1 MNDNIQLFNNNDM
14 GVSVRIVDRGG
25 ELWFVAKDICDFL
38 GTSTK
43 DLKAI
48 LDEDEICSFS
58 HQDIIEVGSNRGS
71 SKLLTEEE
79 ISNLPA
85 NYEIHG
91 VTDNVSD
98 RSNGGRAPL
107 LVSEPGFYALVLK
120 SRKPVAR
127 PFKRWVTHEVL
138 PAIRKT
144 GHYSLPDAA
153 EMVHKEN
160 EWLKKQ
166 NSALVRDNTRMLDQL
181 IDLTKTNKEL
191 QATQSVISYN
201 MLLQRQA
208 SDLFDRNAQLHQEV
222 KELTAKLA
230 KTRK

>member
-1 MNDNIQLFNNNDM
+1 MNGNIQLFNNNDM

-38 GTSTK
+38 GTQTNNIP
-43 DLKAI
+43 AI
-48 LDEDEICSFS
+48 LPEKDKGSYRIDTLGGPQEMT
-58 HQDIIEVGSNRGS
+58 II
-71 SKLLTEEE
+71 
-79 ISNLPA
+79 
-85 NYEIHG
+85 
-91 VTDNVSD
+91 
-98 RSNGGRAPL
+98 
-107 LVSEPGFYALVLK
+107 SEPGMYKLVFR
-120 SRKPVAR
+120 SRKPKAEA
-127 PFKRWVTHEVL
+127 FTDWVTREVL

>member
-1 MNDNIQLFNNNDM
+1 MNDNIQLFNNESLNASLRVFYIN
-14 GVSVRIVDRGG
+14 GTP
-25 ELWFVAKDICDFL
+25 WFVAKDVCQSL
-38 GTSTK
+38 GTKTSNVRE
-43 DLKAI
+43 I
-48 LDEDEICSFS
+48 LDPE
-58 HQDIIEVGSNRGS
+58 EVMNLSQYQELSIGLNGESD
-71 SKLLTEEE
+71 KLLTDEEM
-79 ISNLPA
+79 SNLPA
-85 NYEIHG
+85 GFEVHG
-91 VTDNVSD
+91 VSDNISD
-98 RSNGGRAPL
+98 QSNGGRAPL
-107 LVSEPGFYALVLK
+107 IISESGLYHLAFV
-120 SRKPVAR
+120 SRKPAAR
-127 PFKRWVTHEVL
+127 KFRHWVTDEVL